1 MRKPK
6 QGTESY
12 SPLCCDEEHISDHFS
27 VCLRGIRKEMATA
40 LLRISP
46 VFDPTKIFHNA
57 RFMAH
62 IAPPLVVITIIVHC
76 VSPLLNSMKM
86 EIMSVKSS
94 NICL

>member
-12 SPLCCDEEHISDHFS
+12 SPCAAMKNTSLIIL
-27 VCLRGIRKEMATA
+27 VCVLRGIRKEMATA

-62 IAPPLVVITIIVHC
+62 TAPPLVVITIIVHC
-76 VSPLLNSMKM
+76 VSPLTKLH
-86 EIMSVKSS
+86 EDGDHV
-94 NICL
+94 C